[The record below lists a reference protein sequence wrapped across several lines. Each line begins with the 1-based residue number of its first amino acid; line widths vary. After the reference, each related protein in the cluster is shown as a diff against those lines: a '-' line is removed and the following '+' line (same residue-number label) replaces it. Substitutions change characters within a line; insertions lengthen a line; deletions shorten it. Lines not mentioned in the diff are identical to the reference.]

1 MRNKVILFLIL
12 ISISSCG
19 SWRSQWKSKKKEL
32 NNPTNAIACWEIK
45 GKCWNYD
52 KMKCVKCSN
61 KEYVL

>member
-1 MRNKVILFLIL
+1 MRNRVILLLTL
-12 ISISSCG
+12 ISISSCAP
-19 SWRSQWKSKKKEL
+19 WRSQWKSEKKEL
-32 NNPTNAIACWEIK
+32 NNPTNAIACWEI